1 MTVQEVTAVAHRPL
15 IPLGRGQYQVKMDG
29 IDYDFGFSVL
39 GHLFR
44 IDSKQELGRFI
55 PDRAFAATLTDKL
68 SKKFGPPQTNQLPGG
83 PALWS
88 FLEEYTDAY
97 GQRLNRGTESLSAML
112 DGGYGQPVSLE
123 MKLMDFRIM
132 RRDLDKANAGPKSR
146 AEQGAKF

>member
-1 MTVQEVTAVAHRPL
+1 MEF
-15 IPLGRGQYQVKMDG
+15 LGRS
-29 IDYDFGFSVL
+29 IL
-39 GHLFR
+39 
-44 IDSKQELGRFI
+44 
-55 PDRAFAATLTDKL
+55 
-68 SKKFGPPQTNQLPGG
+68 
-83 PALWS
+83 
-88 FLEEYTDAY
+88 DAY